1 MCICVHGWGSVIQSL
16 LLCMSV
22 HVAEWEQ
29 HVSVPASVV
38 SVSLVAPVSQSA
50 VGRTGMTSER

>member
-1 MCICVHGWGSVIQSL
+1 MHGWGSVIQSL

-38 SVSLVAPVSQSA
+38 SVSLVAPASQSA

>member
-1 MCICVHGWGSVIQSL
+1 MGACNSVTAL
-16 LLCMSV
+16 V